1 MVMSREGLRS
11 LIDPFLDMEVHQLE
25 EHPNHINE
33 RYQQVEKAE
42 KLYQKFYNGKFHLKN
57 RWHKMYHINL
67 PQYVKPW
74 QTYLEQI
81 DDSNEKV
88 RLNNKLTA
96 FKGTFLKR
104 ISFGT

>member
-25 EHPNHINE
+25 EHPNHIKE

-57 RWHKMYHINL
+57 RWLKMYHINL

-96 FKGTFLKR
+96 YKGTFLKR
-104 ISFGT
+104 MSFGS